1 MAQALTIAGWRT
13 EDRHPLTRDHVMSA
27 TRDMMDAV
35 RQLMRCFDGDAEE
48 KADLERRLARAIL
61 DRMD

>member
-1 MAQALTIAGWRT
+1 
-13 EDRHPLTRDHVMSA
+13 MSA